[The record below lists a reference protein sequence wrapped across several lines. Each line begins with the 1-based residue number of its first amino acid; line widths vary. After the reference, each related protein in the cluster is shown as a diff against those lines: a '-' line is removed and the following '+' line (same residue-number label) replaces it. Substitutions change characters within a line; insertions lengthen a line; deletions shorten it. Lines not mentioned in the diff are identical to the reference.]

1 MKNRKKYLAGMVLIS
16 LFVLAVSLSS
26 LYTQLNIGEDVYCGC
41 AVPPYLFI
49 PFMGSLGLFT
59 GMLIFVLFKDDQD
72 NNIETDAILKLVE
85 ENDRKVMEVLFR
97 EKEIMQSKIVK
108 KTGLS
113 KVKVSRILKEL
124 EQKGM
129 IEKLPNG
136 NTNLVKLD
144 KKYC

>member
-1 MKNRKKYLAGMVLIS
+1 MKSRKKYVAGMVLIS

-59 GMLIFVLFKDDQD
+59 GMLIFVLFKDEEKDHV
-72 NNIETDAILKLVE
+72 ETGTILKLME

-113 KVKVSRILKEL
+113 KVKVSRILKKM
-124 EQKGM
+124 EQKGI